1 MGIVIQM
8 NVEYYEHY
16 GKGGYKMNLKTAKE
30 VIEEL
35 QVTMES
41 HMSSEE
47 KMKLEVWLKEYYIDE
62 LIKKKV
68 PMNSD
73 C

>member
-1 MGIVIQM
+1 
-8 NVEYYEHY
+8 
-16 GKGGYKMNLKTAKE
+16 MNLKTAKE

-35 QVTMES
+35 HVIMES

-62 LIKKKV
+62 LIKNKV